1 MAVQTAADSVPPLT
15 SPLLEAGLASDVE
28 KRSRLPKGSKV
39 LLAIAAAILVVSLMV
54 YMTGT
59 PIRYPPIVEG
69 DAGHRDAEVEVGIE
83 QVLAVSRRMLR
94 GDLTI
99 PYFFWFFEARH
110 SPETAPTTFWLSGGP
125 GASSMLALLAENG
138 PCTVNSEGTDTIYN
152 PYSWTEA
159 SNMVWVDQ
167 PAGTGFSIGGSY
179 DADEEEVGQDMYH
192 FMQTFFKHFPTYNKD
207 VHVVGESYGGHYV
220 PAVVNTVVEHNTE
233 LSIGLA
239 PKGRVP
245 IDMKGMAI
253 GNGMT
258 NTIEQIKWLPKMA
271 YDSGTAPSV
280 VDFETYQKM
289 QSRVDGV
296 VDAVAKC
303 DKTGDKDVC
312 QTAWN
317 DFTKELMAPVME
329 GGYNMYDLRL
339 KGHYNWTGIN
349 TWLNNPEIRREIGA
363 EKEWEAVSIE
373 VYKTLTPK
381 DFLQTYD
388 NLVPPLL
395 AMGLKVLIYAGD
407 QDYPCNWLGNRAWT
421 EKLEWDHRDDF
432 QLAPYQQFIAP
443 AVGLDDNSITEIIVG
458 SMRHFRNFA
467 FLRVSN
473 AGHMVPMDKPAESL
487 HMFKEFLRGRPV
499 GKGAV
504 VVSEPKLKV
513 DLTKYVEEH
522 TFQFDEAF
530 PENTTNA
537 ELYNVCVRPL
547 VSSLFARKAKCTVF
561 AYGQTGSG
569 KTYTMLGCQE
579 PSKATPGLFAL
590 AGRDIFTEL
599 ERYNGRHAHPTY
611 QTSKDELAIKVSFYE
626 IYCGKLFDLLNHRK
640 MLAARTTGV
649 TGANADSSR
658 SHAVMQIS
666 LVHKKQMKHVHGKL
680 SFIDLAGSERG
691 ADVVDQDR
699 QTRIDGAEINK
710 SLLALKECIR
720 ALDQQADHTPFRG
733 SKLTQVLKDSFVGS
747 NCSTVMIANISP
759 SAACVEH
766 TLNTL
771 RYAYRV
777 RELRRGDGMN
787 NNNQHQNGS
796 GSSSVSRSESL
807 AHEDSAALLPRY
819 ANPPVRQ
826 SSEQKKD
833 RSKTE
838 RVPEQPVEGGER
850 PVLLAGPLREFAQDE
865 IHPHDA
871 GMLGD
876 HLRSRISSTS
886 SFHCQVLPHRG
897 VQCLRSTPSPPVFDS
912 HRFPQSQPKVG
923 SGHFEEKRAPSGD
936 PGPWTA
942 KSGGSTRP
950 NTNGSSENGTGTT
963 VVRNAAAERVG
974 DEMNLDDLA
983 KMHDQLIGT
992 ILAEEE
998 EIITCHR
1005 GHLDQMV
1012 TLVHQEM
1019 AEISRIDQ
1027 PGSDIDQYVNFLND
1041 NLEKKQRLI
1050 DEIRA
1055 RLTRFQAHLREEEA
1069 LSRRFHECR
1078 DTGEGPKQQQQPPA
1092 ALMDDSLLGR

>member
-1 MAVQTAADSVPPLT
+1 MRNSAEHMRFPVPESRART
-15 SPLLEAGLASDVE
+15 RSPTRASME
-28 KRSRLPKGSKV
+28 MR
-39 LLAIAAAILVVSLMV
+39 
-54 YMTGT
+54 
-59 PIRYPPIVEG
+59 
-69 DAGHRDAEVEVGIE
+69 
-83 QVLAVSRRMLR
+83 
-94 GDLTI
+94 
-99 PYFFWFFEARH
+99 
-110 SPETAPTTFWLSGGP
+110 PESSGGTSRVQKKNGSVTPTGQLVRAPP
-125 GASSMLALLAENG
+125 GALSSADISING
-138 PCTVNSEGTDTIYN
+138 I
-152 PYSWTEA
+152 
-159 SNMVWVDQ
+159 Q
-167 PAGTGFSIGGSY
+167 TGGGS
-179 DADEEEVGQDMYH
+179 
-192 FMQTFFKHFPTYNKD
+192 
-207 VHVVGESYGGHYV
+207 
-220 PAVVNTVVEHNTE
+220 PA
-233 LSIGLA
+233 A
-239 PKGRVP
+239 PPKIRVTCRKRP
-245 IDMKGMAI
+245 
-253 GNGMT
+253 
-258 NTIEQIKWLPKMA
+258 
-271 YDSGTAPSV
+271 
-280 VDFETYQKM
+280 
-289 QSRVDGV
+289 
-296 VDAVAKC
+296 
-303 DKTGDKDVC
+303 
-312 QTAWN
+312 
-317 DFTKELMAPVME
+317 
-329 GGYNMYDLRL
+329 
-339 KGHYNWTGIN
+339 
-349 TWLNNPEIRREIGA
+349 LNRRE
-363 EKEWEAVSIE
+363 
-373 VYKTLTPK
+373 
-381 DFLQTYD
+381 
-388 NLVPPLL
+388 L
-395 AMGLKVLIYAGD
+395 AARGGGD
-407 QDYPCNWLGNRAWT
+407 VVACR
-421 EKLEWDHRDDF
+421 
-432 QLAPYQQFIAP
+432 
-443 AVGLDDNSITEIIVG
+443 
-458 SMRHFRNFA
+458 
-467 FLRVSN
+467 
-473 AGHMVPMDKPAESL
+473 
-487 HMFKEFLRGRPV
+487 
-499 GKGAV
+499 KGAV

-547 VSSLFARKAKCTVF
+547 VSSLFTRKAKCTVF

-599 ERYNGRHAHPTY
+599 ERYNGRHTHHPTY

-640 MLAARTTGV
+640 MLAARENGRNRVVIVNLQERLVEDPDELMKVVAEGMEARTTGV

-796 GSSSVSRSESL
+796 GSSSISRSESL

-871 GMLGD
+871 GAPPPRRPVPQEHSEPTGI
-876 HLRSRISSTS
+876 R
-886 SFHCQVLPHRG
+886 F
-897 VQCLRSTPSPPVFDS
+897 PPV
-912 HRFPQSQPKVG
+912 PQSQPKVG

-1027 PGSDIDQYVNFLND
+1027 PGSDID
-1041 NLEKKQRLI
+1041 
-1050 DEIRA
+1050 
-1055 RLTRFQAHLREEEA
+1055 
-1069 LSRRFHECR
+1069 
-1078 DTGEGPKQQQQPPA
+1078 
-1092 ALMDDSLLGR
+1092 